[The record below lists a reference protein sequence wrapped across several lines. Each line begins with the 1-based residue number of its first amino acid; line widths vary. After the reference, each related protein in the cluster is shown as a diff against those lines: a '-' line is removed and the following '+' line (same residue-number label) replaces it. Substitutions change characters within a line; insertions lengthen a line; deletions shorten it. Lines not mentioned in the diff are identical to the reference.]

1 MDAEK
6 LLKAYGWSGSGSLDS
21 HNGAQSRGL
30 SKPLLISKKVDVLG
44 VGLNKHAAVSDQWWM
59 RAYDSGLKDLG
70 TGKKST
76 LAQVR
81 EKGMFAGGLYG
92 RFVKGESEGGTI
104 QQWNEEQKKRKREDD
119 DSGYDSLGKK
129 VKTEGAEKVKKTV
142 SRRVDAFTQEAR
154 KRGLLEIRVVKNRAI
169 EGKAKGK
176 SIQSL
181 YGEDAVA
188 RVFKDAGLEPSSKED
203 RKKQDK
209 YERERRVRRFR
220 QAAKTFVISQLTP
233 EEQAQLE
240 AIDYMRDK
248 THEEKKRDRRRTRLE
263 KAEAKAAQ
271 KAAKEQQRLLDVEMK
286 AWEMDMTSEAYLKYR
301 KDKKKARKEGI
312 SLEEYYR
319 QQEQGVKRYEAE
331 LAAEAEEADKAGLS
345 IEEYQEQ
352 QEQLRAVHAE
362 HGDKVLMHTTTAVDG
377 WTLSAHYKEQEAKA
391 AKAGLSLEEY
401 YKKLNESLDAEKA
414 KAELEKSEA
423 DDQKQPGGP
432 PTSHDE
438 GLAHSGSVQVV
449 DNEGKVRYTWDP
461 QIPVPL
467 DPSIWE
473 GLDVKLLPKRVRKAR
488 RQWMEN
494 QREAKKAAES
504 TGAVTKGA
512 ESKVARKIARQEAM
526 AIKILS
532 ESRKQKKGKGA
543 GKMSTLDGIGS
554 VPLIDVTTKNPE
566 PFTAEEMAAARTLA
580 RKVLKDQKMKKK
592 AVKASA

>member
-104 QQWNEEQKKRKREDD
+104 QQWNEELKKRKREDD

-129 VKTEGAEKVKKTV
+129 AKTEVAEKVKKTV

-154 KRGLLEIRVVKNRAI
+154 KRGLLEIRVVKNRAL

-176 SIQSL
+176 SIESL

-188 RVFKDAGLEPSSKED
+188 RVFKDAGLEPSNKED

-209 YERERRVRRFR
+209 YDREKRVRRFR
-220 QAAKTFVISQLTP
+220 QAAKSFVISQLTQ

-240 AIDYMRDK
+240 AIDYIRDK
-248 THEEKKRDRRRTRLE
+248 THEEKQRDRRRTRIE
-263 KAEAKAAQ
+263 KAEAKAAK
-271 KAAKEQQRLLDVEMK
+271 KAAKEQKRLQDIEMK
-286 AWEMDMTSEAYLKYR
+286 AWERDMTSGAYLQYR
-301 KDKKKARKEGI
+301 KDKKRAKKQGVL
-312 SLEEYYR
+312 LERYYG
-319 QQEQGVKRYEAE
+319 QQERTEE
-331 LAAEAEEADKAGLS
+331 LVEVEAD
-345 IEEYQEQ
+345 
-352 QEQLRAVHAE
+352 
-362 HGDKVLMHTTTAVDG
+362 
-377 WTLSAHYKEQEAKA
+377 
-391 AKAGLSLEEY
+391 LED
-401 YKKLNESLDAEKA
+401 L
-414 KAELEKSEA
+414 EA
-423 DDQKQPGGP
+423 DDQRQPGVP
-432 PTSHDE
+432 QVTHDE
-438 GLAHSGSVQVV
+438 EETESGSVQVV
-449 DNEGKVRYTWDP
+449 DKEGKVRYTLDP
-461 QIPVPL
+461 EVPVPL
-467 DPSIWE
+467 DPSIWA
-473 GLDVKLLPKRVRKAR
+473 GIGARSLPKRVRKAR

-494 QREAKKAAES
+494 QREAKKAAE
-504 TGAVTKGA
+504 GAAPTTKQA
-512 ESKVARKIARQEAM
+512 ESKNARKIARQEAM
-526 AIKILS
+526 TMKILS

-543 GKMSTLDGIGS
+543 GKTASIEGVGD
-554 VPLIDVTTKNPE
+554 VPLIDVTTKSPE
-566 PFTAEEMAAARTLA
+566 PFTTEEMADARTLA
-580 RKVLKDQKMKKK
+580 RKVLKEQKRKKK
-592 AVKASA
+592 AGEASA